1 MNYSINNNA
10 INNNAINNNAIN
22 NLINNAVNNAIN
34 NIYNNLYYNINN
46 AIYNSIINTS
56 FYEDPIYK
64 NVISEEEFNKLEK
77 KHYSISS
84 PFNNTCPITQI
95 EFLTDEEII
104 ELPCNH
110 CFNPTAIKKW
120 LMEEKGECPV
130 CRYKFETVEQPIEEQ
145 PIEEQPIEEQ
155 PIEEQPI
162 EEQTIEENLIY
173 NPNDFNDVYNNF
185 MDTYIIYLNII

>member
-10 INNNAINNNAIN
+10 INNS
-22 NLINNAVNNAIN
+22 VNNAIN
-34 NIYNNLYYNINN
+34 NVINN
-46 AIYNSIINTS
+46 AINNTIYNTIIDTILDTS

-84 PFNNTCPITQI
+84 PFNNTCPITQV
-95 EFLTDEEII
+95 EFLNDEGII

-130 CRYKFETVEQPIEEQ
+130 CRYKFETIEKESEQAVEQGAEQ
-145 PIEEQPIEEQ
+145 AVEQAVEQ
-155 PIEEQPI
+155 AAV
-162 EEQTIEENLIY
+162 Y

-185 MDTYIIYLNII
+185 METDIIYVFINNYIDNYY

>member
-1 MNYSINNNA
+1 MNYS
-10 INNNAINNNAIN
+10 INNNAIN

-130 CRYKFETVEQPIEEQ
+130 CRYKFETIEVIVEQTIEEQ
-145 PIEEQPIEEQ
+145 T
-155 PIEEQPI
+155 I

-185 MDTYIIYLNII
+185 METDIIYLNII